1 MNFVERTLV
10 LIKPDGVARGL
21 VGEILGR
28 FEKAGLA
35 ITALKIVRP
44 RIEHTRKHYPTTDA
58 QLEQMGSKSL
68 STYAELNL
76 DPVEQLGTSDP
87 KEIGLLIHEW
97 NAEFL
102 ASGPIVA
109 CVIKGVHAVKKVR
122 AICGKTI
129 PLYAQPGTIRGDFSS
144 SSPAIAN
151 TRKQPVVNLVHAS
164 DNENDAEEPE
174 TEIAHWFSEDE
185 IIDYDLVDQQVMFP
199 EKFS

>member
-35 ITALKIVRP
+35 ITGLKLVRP
-44 RIEHTRKHYPTTDA
+44 RIEHARKHYPMTEA
-58 QLEQMGSKSL
+58 QLTQMGSKSL
-68 STYAELNL
+68 STYAELSL

-109 CVIKGVHAVKKVR
+109 CVVKGVHAVKKVR

-174 TEIAHWFSEDE
+174 REIAHWFSEEE
-185 IIDYDLVDQQVMFP
+185 IIDSDLVDHRVMFP
-199 EKFS
+199 EKIS